1 MELVD
6 IVARG
11 SFIMLFVTMGL
22 AIVGKRRIDRNEPPF
37 GWKRKQFLA
46 EQKNGSLDGAKQ
58 TEQPKVNEKNFNPL
72 KLWKERKMLSIR
84 DLLEIKNIEYGI
96 VERDKNEFCAVLGTD
111 YVNFDLLQRS
121 EQQAILE
128 GYQQLFKSVNFDV
141 QLFVLSERQDF
152 RKEKRRFNENLKNCN
167 PQTIKYNEGV
177 IKSIEET
184 TVEDF
189 RITNKIYYVI
199 SYVYEPSKMAKLTR
213 EQKEKAIRNEIFLRL
228 EIVRKALLRAKVT
241 AHFNNTIE
249 TLNVFKQ
256 SLNRDR
262 VLLHEIEEVATKEK
276 TALYVTLDAAS
287 LPDVEGL
294 IRDNLNDEEV
304 NSIGA

>member
-11 SFIMLFVTMGL
+11 SFLLMFVTLGL
-22 AIVGKRRIDRNEPPF
+22 AYVGKRRMDRNEPAF
-37 GWKRKQFLA
+37 GWKRKQFLE
-46 EQKNGSLDGAKQ
+46 EQKSGSLDSKQ
-58 TEQPKVNEKNFNPL
+58 VEQPKATNNTSNPF
-72 KLWKERKMLSIR
+72 KFWQQRKMLSIR

-96 VERDKNEFCAVLGTD
+96 VERDKNEFCAVLGSD

-121 EQQAILE
+121 EQQSILE
-128 GYQQLFKSVNFDV
+128 GYQQLFKSVNFEV
-141 QLFVLSERQDF
+141 QLFVISERQDF
-152 RKEKRRFNENLKNCN
+152 RKEKKRFDENLRKCN

-177 IKSIEET
+177 MKSIEEK

-189 RITNKIYYVI
+189 RITNKIYYII

-213 EQKEKAIRNEIFLRL
+213 EQKEKAIRNEIFQRL
-228 EIVRKALLRAKVT
+228 EIVRKALSRAKVT
-241 AHFNNTIE
+241 AYFTNTVD
-249 TLNVFKQ
+249 TLNVLKQ

-262 VLLHEIEEVATKEK
+262 VLLHDIEEVATKEK
-276 TALYVTLDAAS
+276 TALYVTLDATS

-294 IRDNLNDEEV
+294 IRDSINEEV
-304 NSIGA
+304 NPIGA